1 MVEKNISMAKSIS
14 HSTPGVQTLLGKPR
28 QAIIK
33 LSGPM
38 IVAMSVQTLYN
49 FVDAFWV
56 SGLGPDAL
64 SAVGFFFPFFFML
77 MALATGLGVGGSA
90 AISRRIGAQDKIGAD
105 DVASH
110 TIVMMLLLAVVVTI
124 PFFWLTPHIF
134 EFMGAG
140 SITPIATHYARILFA
155 FTIVIFFA
163 NIASALLRG
172 EGDVKRAMYVMMLG
186 AGLNIILDPLFI
198 FVFKLGIAGAAWATA
213 LSLSVSSCFLFNWLI
228 LKKDS
233 YVKIK
238 LKGFRFR
245 RQIIRDILRVGIP
258 TSIQQLSMSF
268 SVFILNIIAV
278 KVGGTDGVAV
288 FTTGWRVTMFA
299 ILPLIGLA
307 TAVTSVTGAAY
318 GGKDYQ
324 KLDDAY
330 LYAIKLGV
338 VVEVVIALLTFIL
351 APYIATLFTLTK
363 EGLRIRAD
371 LVVFLRT
378 MCLYYPA
385 TSFGMLSSSMF
396 QGTGKGLYSLT
407 ATIIR
412 TIVLA
417 APIAYILAVLV
428 LHDLAGVWWGIVA
441 GNILGAVVAFVW
453 GRHFVLSLKK
463 Q

>member
-1 MVEKNISMAKSIS
+1 
-14 HSTPGVQTLLGKPR
+14 
-28 QAIIK
+28 
-33 LSGPM
+33 
-38 IVAMSVQTLYN
+38 
-49 FVDAFWV
+49 
-56 SGLGPDAL
+56 
-64 SAVGFFFPFFFML
+64 
-77 MALATGLGVGGSA
+77 
-90 AISRRIGAQDKIGAD
+90 
-105 DVASH
+105 
-110 TIVMMLLLAVVVTI
+110 
-124 PFFWLTPHIF
+124 
-134 EFMGAG
+134 
-140 SITPIATHYARILFA
+140 
-155 FTIVIFFA
+155 
-163 NIASALLRG
+163 
-172 EGDVKRAMYVMMLG
+172 
-186 AGLNIILDPLFI
+186 
-198 FVFKLGIAGAAWATA
+198 
-213 LSLSVSSCFLFNWLI
+213 
-228 LKKDS
+228 
-233 YVKIK
+233 
-238 LKGFRFR
+238 
-245 RQIIRDILRVGIP
+245 
-258 TSIQQLSMSF
+258 
-268 SVFILNIIAV
+268 
-278 KVGGTDGVAV
+278 
-288 FTTGWRVTMFA
+288 
-299 ILPLIGLA
+299 GLA